1 MLFRSL
7 DLFLWSYS
15 IVSSRAFQ
23 IDTYHS
29 LSLVPLADLFDHSDE
44 HDVVFESD
52 TSVCATCGSFDEC
65 THDAG
70 AKASRERKADDYI
83 CDLVTNSDVAAG
95 QKVFNTYG
103 PLSNARLL
111 ACYGFAL
118 EANAFEMCSFSF
130 EEVVLLSPLDITLE
144 NWSSTL
150 RHWQLKNLALPAE
163 STSLLVA
170 DATGGLFFDA
180 EAKTSVGL
188 WLLLALGHL
197 PDLPKDVERRCQT
210 LLRIQAEGS
219 PGDEEETRE
228 RRCSVETDAFGV
240 VARAVVAL
248 ARHRLQAG
256 HEPLLRGAVVLGLA
270 EVRFF
275 FSDCFCRR

>member
-1 MLFRSL
+1 MLIVLQEHLSSFYSTTVLPFLSTPSSPPPPCSLSPTL

-95 QKVFNTYG
+95 QKVFN
-103 PLSNARLL
+103 
-111 ACYGFAL
+111 
-118 EANAFEMCSFSF
+118 
-130 EEVVLLSPLDITLE
+130 
-144 NWSSTL
+144 
-150 RHWQLKNLALPAE
+150 K
-163 STSLLVA
+163 
-170 DATGGLFFDA
+170 
-180 EAKTSVGL
+180 
-188 WLLLALGHL
+188 
-197 PDLPKDVERRCQT
+197 
-210 LLRIQAEGS
+210 
-219 PGDEEETRE
+219 
-228 RRCSVETDAFGV
+228 
-240 VARAVVAL
+240 
-248 ARHRLQAG
+248 
-256 HEPLLRGAVVLGLA
+256 
-270 EVRFF
+270 
-275 FSDCFCRR
+275 